1 MLSSFDN
8 STFALSLLLFGRL
21 ISCDHQ
27 AGLRF
32 GKILSHRAF
41 FLPQLT
47 NLFNFLFV
55 DEFALDISLR
65 RRTGVELLSL
75 AWPSFF
81 CDIIV
86 IAEQFSCGPPP
97 AINLKRRYF
106 HVSPPSDLRLRSLS
120 RKPWKGGTP
129 FAHLRRD
136 NPWTTYHGNGFTCS
150 SCNYMCSLYADTTND
165 ILPKAA
171 SGFPVWLC
179 VILFISFVGA
189 WKSSTTFSASFSF
202 SRTGRSFAPGEF
214 VYAARTNERKI
225 NSFWTQLKNRMF
237 TFFVFRLVS
246 REIFF
251 SWSEFIMH

>member
-75 AWPSFF
+75 AWTSYF
-81 CDIIV
+81 
-86 IAEQFSCGPPP
+86 
-97 AINLKRRYF
+97 LRYNR
-106 HVSPPSDLRLRSLS
+106 HRGAVLL
-120 RKPWKGGTP
+120 
-129 FAHLRRD
+129 
-136 NPWTTYHGNGFTCS
+136 WTTPRNQPET
-150 SCNYMCSLYADTTND
+150 A
-165 ILPKAA
+165 ILPRIT
-171 SGFPVWLC
+171 SVW
-179 VILFISFVGA
+179 S
-189 WKSSTTFSASFSF
+189 SSTITEPK
-202 SRTGRSFAPGEF
+202 TLKGRYSVCPSPTRQPMDNVPWQWLHLF
-214 VYAARTNERKI
+214 VL
-225 NSFWTQLKNRMF
+225 QLH
-237 TFFVFRLVS
+237 V
-246 REIFF
+246 
-251 SWSEFIMH
+251 